1 MIKLAA
7 PHIKITLKANEGYGL
22 KITGHSLG
30 AGTAELVTMKLLSG
44 HEDIDVVPENTSVQC
59 VALAPP
65 PVFRCD
71 SGIDKR

>member
-1 MIKLAA
+1 MIELAG
-7 PHIKITLKANEGYGL
+7 PHINSTFKANEGYNL

-30 AGTAELVTMKLLSG
+30 AGTAELATMILLSG
-44 HEDIDVVPENTSVQC
+44 HEDIDLVPENTSIQC

-71 SGIDKR
+71 SGIDQK

>member
-1 MIKLAA
+1 MIELAG
-7 PHIKITLKANEGYGL
+7 PHIKNTLNANEGYNL

-30 AGTAELVTMKLLSG
+30 AGTAELVTLKLLSG
-44 HEDIDVVPENTSVQC
+44 HEDIYFVQENTSIQC

-71 SGIDKR
+71 SGIDQK